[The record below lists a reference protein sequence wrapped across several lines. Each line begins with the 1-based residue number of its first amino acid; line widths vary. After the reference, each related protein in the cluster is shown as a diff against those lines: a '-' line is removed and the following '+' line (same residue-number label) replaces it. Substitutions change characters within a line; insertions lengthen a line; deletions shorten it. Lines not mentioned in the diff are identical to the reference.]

1 MKTHT
6 LSKSTYMRGLKCH
19 KSLYLNKHHDELRD
33 EPSAQLEAIF
43 AQGTNVGLLAQQ
55 LFPGGVDVSPE
66 SFYDFTQSLADT
78 KKAIANGETIIYEAA
93 FLFDE
98 VLCAIDILVKDEE
111 GWKTYEVK
119 SSTSVTETYIEDT
132 ALQYYVITNTG
143 LPLVDM
149 SVIHINNQYVKNGDL
164 DIHQLFTT
172 ESVLNEIKPIQSN
185 IPAIINDLK
194 NTLQQNSI
202 PDIDIGLHC
211 SHPYDCDFIGHCWK
225 HIPDYSVF
233 DIRGLFQTKKF
244 ELYNMGAISLD
255 QIPKDYALNDNQ
267 WMQVNCEL
275 NRERYIDN
283 TRVQAFINE
292 LKYPLYFLDF
302 ETMATA
308 VPIFDNTRPY
318 QQFVFQYSL
327 HMQDKPNGELKHY
340 EYLTQA
346 DGTDPRIGFIN
357 QIIKD
362 CGTTG
367 NIIVYNVG
375 FERGKLNDL
384 IEVFPQHQKELQS
397 IIDRLVDLMIPFRE
411 RWYYLPEM
419 QGSYSIKKVLPAL
432 VPELSY
438 SDLEISEGG
447 IASNTFAEM
456 VMGTFIGDIQKTR
469 KDLLEYCKLDTYAM
483 VKILE
488 KLYSL

>member
-1 MKTHT
+1 MRPHT

-19 KSLYLNKHHDELRD
+19 KSLYLNKHHPELRD
-33 EPSAQLEAIF
+33 ELTAQQEAIF
-43 AQGTNVGLLAQQ
+43 AQGTNVGILAQQ
-55 LFPGGVDVSPE
+55 LFPGGLDVSPE
-66 SFYDFTQSLADT
+66 SYFDFSESINDTQQV
-78 KKAIANGETIIYEAA
+78 IANGETVIYEAA
-93 FLFDE
+93 FQFDE

-111 GWKTYEVK
+111 GWKAYEVK
-119 SSTSVTETYIEDT
+119 SSTSVSETYIEDT
-132 ALQYYVITNTG
+132 ALQYYVITNSG
-143 LPLVDM
+143 VPLMDM
-149 SVIHINNQYVKNGDL
+149 SVIHINNQYLKNGDL

-172 ESVLNEIKPIQSN
+172 VSVLNDIKPIQAN

-194 NTLQQNSI
+194 NTLQQNNI

-211 SHPYDCDFIGHCWK
+211 HSPYPCDFLGYCWQ

-244 ELYNMGAISLD
+244 DLYEMGAISLD
-255 QIPKDYALNDNQ
+255 QIPEDYALNDKQ
-267 WMQVNCEL
+267 WMQVNGELEQKSHIDKTKIKAFLNEL
-275 NRERYIDN
+275 N
-283 TRVQAFINE
+283 
-292 LKYPLYFLDF
+292 YPLYFLDF

-327 HMQDKPNGELKHY
+327 HAQDKPNGELKHY
-340 EYLTQA
+340 EYLAQA
-346 DGTDPRIGFIN
+346 DGTDPRIGFVE
-357 QIIKD
+357 QLIKD

-367 NIIVYNVG
+367 DVIVYNAG

-384 IEVFPQHQKELQS
+384 IEVFPQYENQLLA
-397 IIDRLVDLMIPFRE
+397 IIDRIVDLMIPFRE

-419 QGSYSIKKVLPAL
+419 RGSYSIKQVLPAL

-438 SDLEISEGG
+438 KDLEISEGG
-447 IASNTFAEM
+447 TASNTFTEM
-456 VMGTFIGDIQKTR
+456 VIGTFKGDIVQTR
-469 KDLLEYCKLDTYAM
+469 QNLLEYCKLDTYAM

-488 KLYSL
+488 KLYNA